1 MKIAINTKKPKK
13 KAALAHFAF
22 FYQKERRRSEKL
34 TLHNQFTSKLVK
46 DNADQLRKAI
56 SF

>member
-1 MKIAINTKKPKK
+1 MKRAINTKKPKK